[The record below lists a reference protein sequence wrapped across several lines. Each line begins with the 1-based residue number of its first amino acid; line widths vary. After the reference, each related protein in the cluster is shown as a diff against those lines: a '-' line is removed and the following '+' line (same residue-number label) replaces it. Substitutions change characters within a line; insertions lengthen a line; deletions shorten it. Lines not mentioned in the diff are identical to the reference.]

1 MRGKKNPQFK
11 RNSLLFVRY
20 VFHSSIISCSVV
32 SSSSFLFLYVCV
44 CVCCAALVVTLNL
57 MQMVQI
63 RLHPSCPLTRPPIP
77 PPPRSGKP
85 SVVFDGDGRP
95 PGLLGAPR
103 SAWARRDIPDH
114 ISKCTHTLTH
124 PQKTSNAV
132 EKLVPG
138 AARKRDGDAVA
149 ADTRKRILVRNG
161 ATSSSCLS
169 TLTRD
174 RKRTSRLCARIPTP
188 TPTKS
193 CCQKGRSV
201 GAKARQPIT
210 GKGVSMVLVGVEVRR
225 RSLLQRHMR
234 SEIQEIQ
241 ICLSHPPVN
250 ALIPPIKMAPRH
262 KRPLMMNKRC
272 AGEKEKEKAAHSQ
285 KTTALINTIKGHPCT
300 YVTAGAFKGVTGE
313 KSRGKTVNKL
323 IRLN

>member
-1 MRGKKNPQFK
+1 
-11 RNSLLFVRY
+11 
-20 VFHSSIISCSVV
+20 
-32 SSSSFLFLYVCV
+32 
-44 CVCCAALVVTLNL
+44 
-57 MQMVQI
+57 MVQI

-95 PGLLGAPR
+95 PGLLGVPR
-103 SAWARRDIPDH
+103 SAWARRDIPDR
-114 ISKCTHTLTH
+114 ISKCTHTRAH

-132 EKLVPG
+132 EKLVLG

-188 TPTKS
+188 ASTKS
-193 CCQKGRSV
+193 CQKGRSV

-210 GKGVSMVLVGVEVRR
+210 GKGVSMVVVGVEVRRR

-250 ALIPPIKMAPRH
+250 ALIPPIKMVPRH
-262 KRPLMMNKRC
+262 KHPLMMNKRC
-272 AGEKEKEKAAHSQ
+272 AGEKEEEKAAHSQ
-285 KTTALINTIKGHPCT
+285 KTTALINTIKGHPCIR
-300 YVTAGAFKGVTGE
+300 Y
-313 KSRGKTVNKL
+313 SRGFQGSDKKKQVN
-323 IRLN
+323 